1 MLRRWYGGKSV
12 RVFSSSVDPLSR
24 HGRAGPAH
32 ARFSCGGTGK
42 TWMAGT
48 RPGMTNSPH
57 RANLPDLE
65 LAVRFACADD
75 DMLRASIAAM
85 RIAPILVIG
94 RCHHIDERP
103 DRRIIHQRQIVPLV
117 AGLRAERDRLRIA
130 SPPQRAAARLDHRH
144 GKRAVAQIGVPAA
157 AVAVERAIAE

>member
-1 MLRRWYGGKSV
+1 MRGGCCARNLV
-12 RVFSSSVDPLSR
+12 RVFSSSADPPAR
-24 HGRAGPAH
+24 HGRACPGHP
-32 ARFSCGGTGK
+32 RLSCAGTGK
-42 TWMAGT
+42 TWMPGT
-48 RPGMTNSPH
+48 SPGMTNSPH

-65 LAVRFACADD
+65 LAVSLSRRDD

-117 AGLRAERDRLRIA
+117 AGLRADRDPLGI
-130 SPPQRAAARLDHRH
+130 P
-144 GKRAVAQIGVPAA
+144 
-157 AVAVERAIAE
+157 